1 MRRKIALFTLLSLL
15 VAAPV
20 FAADAG
26 KVDAKAAVTAPATKV
41 VTTPMTT
48 PAAEPKAAATAEPK
62 AAEPTAPTY
71 EAKWWQVGLKHLLE
85 LVFMVL
91 GLLAT
96 AFVTVLMRKY
106 GFEDQSNKV
115 NDILTKALGY
125 AEQLSIKK
133 AKLDGKPTSGG
144 EKMDLAIKFAQKLAQ
159 DYKVADKGKEWWEE
173 KLESWLGV
181 QKNGSVSSTNS

>member
-1 MRRKIALFTLLSLL
+1 MKRKIMLFALLSLF
-15 VAAPV
+15 VAAPAMAV
-20 FAADAG
+20 DAG
-26 KVDAKAAVTAPATKV
+26 KTDAKPAVTAPATKAPAPA
-41 VTTPMTT
+41 TKA
-48 PAAEPKAAATAEPK
+48 PAADPKAEAKAPAETVK
-62 AAEPTAPTY
+62 TETPTH

-85 LVFMVL
+85 LVFAVL

-144 EKMDLAIKFAQKLAQ
+144 EKMDLAIQFAQKLAT
-159 DYKVADKGKEWWEE
+159 DYKLKDKGKEWWEE

-181 QKNGSVSSTNS
+181 QKNGSASSTNS